1 MALKNV
7 LDIKRE
13 INLREVVLNLTL
25 ELFSNIYKNTV
36 NASRPAAT
44 TDCSSNLSTSTFLH
58 QFSNFLV
65 IETLIKKRFF
75 SSTNLAQL
83 FSNFIARLFRR

>member
-65 IETLIKKRFF
+65 IETLIKKTFLQFNKFGATFF
-75 SSTNLAQL
+75 KFYSKT
-83 FSNFIARLFRR
+83 F